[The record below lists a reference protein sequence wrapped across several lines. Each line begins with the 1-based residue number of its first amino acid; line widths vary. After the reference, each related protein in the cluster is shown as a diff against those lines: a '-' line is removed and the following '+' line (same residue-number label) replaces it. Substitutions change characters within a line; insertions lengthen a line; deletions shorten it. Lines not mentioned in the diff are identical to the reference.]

1 MSKLLRGAPVRDA
14 IADQIHR
21 EADALRE
28 QGIRAKVATLRVGE
42 NAGDVYYEGA
52 IAKNSAKYGIDCVNR
67 VYPEDIS
74 QEELEMALTELN
86 NDSTIHG
93 IIMLMPFPKSVD
105 EDRMKAL
112 LSPDK
117 DIDAITDTSYASLF
131 DAKKPT
137 SDYFCAC
144 TAEACMEILKKNGVE
159 LEGQKVT
166 IVGRSIRIGKPLTLM
181 MMNANATVTVCHTK
195 TRPEDLLAAVQNAD
209 IVVLATGMIEKYG
222 PEMFRSGQIIVDAGT
237 GTGSDGKMAGDLN
250 AKALEQT
257 SLADNVAYTPVP
269 GGVGTVT
276 TTLLLRNV
284 IKAAKMT
291 LSLA

>member
-14 IADQIHR
+14 IAAQIHR

-28 QGIRAKVATLRVGE
+28 QGVQAKVATLRVGE
-42 NAGDVYYEGA
+42 NSGDIYYEAA
-52 IAKNSAKYGIDCVNR
+52 IAKNSAKYGMACVNR
-67 VYPEDIS
+67 VFPADVS
-74 QEELEMALTELN
+74 QEELEQALTKLN
-86 NDSTIHG
+86 NDSTVCG
-93 IIMLMPFPKSVD
+93 IIMLMPFPKSID

-112 LSPDK
+112 LSPEK

-144 TAEACMEILKKNGVE
+144 TAEACMEILKQNGVE
-159 LEGQKVT
+159 LRGQKVT

-195 TRPEDLLAAVQNAD
+195 TRPEDLKAAVQNAD
-209 IVVLATGMIEKYG
+209 IVVLATGMIESFG
-222 PEMFRSGQIIVDAGT
+222 PELFRSGQVIVDAGT
-237 GTGSDGKMAGDLN
+237 GTGADGKMAGDLN
-250 AKALEQT
+250 AKALEA
-257 SLADNVAYTPVP
+257 SPLAADITYTPVP

-276 TTLLLRNV
+276 TSMLLRNV
-284 IKAAKMT
+284 IKAAKNT
-291 LSLA
+291 LSL